1 MNRPSFHFYL
11 SLHRL
16 TREQKTGFKSC
27 IRDRL
32 ALGKCQEGLDIFCLP
47 WEFHIDSH
55 TPSPF
60 RYVNFWRAKL
70 PARKSLPPKGSQMPW
85 KEGCVP
91 PSEHEAAHPGETV
104 WFPKA
109 AAEGD
114 KWQSDGTGKASPQD
128 PNIFTAGE
136 AIRLPWYWGIQD
148 EEKRSILSLWETKDL
163 LGTEVCVMFSAVP
176 GLTMAVL
183 SWLSAR
189 TLWAHFDQDV
199 MSPFLFFKL
208 TLLQQLN
215 ICSGCW
221 RRWSRQLQT
230 LNCPRTNA
238 PKLCC
243 FYLKG
248 FLSIFY
254 LYCLLLFAVLCH
266 SVYFLWTLHVEQ
278 SQSIHMLDKH
288 RSITY
293 FSEQQN

>member
-1 MNRPSFHFYL
+1 MFHPQSTRQHILRQFGSPKQQLRVINDRVLAQARPAL
-11 SLHRL
+11 RTQISLL
-16 TREQKTGFKSC
+16 LEKQSGFP
-27 IRDRL
+27 DT
-32 ALGKCQEGLDIFCLP
+32 E
-47 WEFHIDSH
+47 EFKI
-55 TPSPF
+55 
-60 RYVNFWRAKL
+60 K
-70 PARKSLPPKGSQMPW
+70 RKGVWVFGRPK
-85 KEGCVP
+85 
-91 PSEHEAAHPGETV
+91 
-104 WFPKA
+104 
-109 AAEGD
+109 
-114 KWQSDGTGKASPQD
+114 
-128 PNIFTAGE
+128 I
-136 AIRLPWYWGIQD
+136 
-148 EEKRSILSLWETKDL
+148 